1 MKIKFLSLITIYL
14 FLFSSCNEKKVF
26 ELPLTEKYGYNHFNP
41 TFGKMFYYSQNEN
54 NIIGIPKS
62 WENIQ
67 FGEIETNP
75 YQSVYEDYILGKIS
89 NDRYE
94 NIQKSWN
101 WEPDTLTLSKKPLK
115 ISIAFA
121 FVWDSIGN
129 INMIV
134 DANQNQDFS
143 DDTIF
148 TPCKISEL
156 DNDTLVLKNSINVSY
171 ESYANQTIHSLT
183 APLLIVTLSDND
195 PWFSFPQYL
204 TTSIKNQRIDISS
217 GFSSLIYDKP
227 EIALINDSLNFEA
240 KINDENLFTKNEFI
254 DINDELFKVIG
265 INTLNNS
272 LTLEKVELPKNEL
285 QSTAIGFK
293 AFPFEGKDI
302 ITESL
307 IKSDDLKGK
316 YVFIDF
322 WATWCGPCIAEFRTL
337 KMLYDKTDREK
348 FEIIGIVGESSLN
361 DVKKIIKRDSVTWP
375 QLLSSDSNQIVE
387 RYGIDGYP
395 TSFLI
400 NPNGVIIAKNIRIG
414 LEQKVL
420 KLINE

>member
-1 MKIKFLSLITIYL
+1 M
-14 FLFSSCNEKKVF
+14 
-26 ELPLTEKYGYNHFNP
+26 
-41 TFGKMFYYSQNEN
+41 
-54 NIIGIPKS
+54 
-62 WENIQ
+62 
-67 FGEIETNP
+67 
-75 YQSVYEDYILGKIS
+75 GKIS

-115 ISIAFA
+115 ITIAFA

-227 EIALINDSLNFEA
+227 KIALINDSLNFEA

-272 LTLEKVELPKNEL
+272 LTIEKVELPKKEL
-285 QSTAIGFK
+285 QSPAIAFK
-293 AFPFEGKDI
+293 AFPFEGKYI
-302 ITESL
+302 ITE
-307 IKSDDLKGK
+307 
-316 YVFIDF
+316 
-322 WATWCGPCIAEFRTL
+322 
-337 KMLYDKTDREK
+337 
-348 FEIIGIVGESSLN
+348 
-361 DVKKIIKRDSVTWP
+361 
-375 QLLSSDSNQIVE
+375 
-387 RYGIDGYP
+387 
-395 TSFLI
+395 
-400 NPNGVIIAKNIRIG
+400 
-414 LEQKVL
+414 
-420 KLINE
+420 